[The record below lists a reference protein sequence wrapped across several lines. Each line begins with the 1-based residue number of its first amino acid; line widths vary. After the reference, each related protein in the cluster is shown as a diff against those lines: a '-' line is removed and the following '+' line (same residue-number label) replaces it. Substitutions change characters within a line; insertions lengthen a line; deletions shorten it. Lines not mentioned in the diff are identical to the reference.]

1 MRRGIRCHPTI
12 IFLCSLTFVLLSVAF
27 LAYDVAYLKAEL
39 ALAGSYNAFLTHLWP
54 VGLPNRTDVWENENS
69 KSMHALISCMSADDC
84 KENQDSIVL
93 LSSHHFAD
101 AIIGH
106 VSGEDIWYVH
116 TQALISLSR

>member
-1 MRRGIRCHPTI
+1 MRRVIRRHPTG
-12 IFLCSLTFVLLSVAF
+12 VLLSSLTLVLLAAAF
-27 LAYDVAYLKAEL
+27 LAYDVAYLKARL

-69 KSMHALISCMSADDC
+69 KVMHALMSCMSADDC

-93 LSSHHFAD
+93 LSSHHFAE

-106 VSGEDIWYVH
+106 VSGEDIWY
-116 TQALISLSR
+116 ALMFIAISPSC

>member
-1 MRRGIRCHPTI
+1 M
-12 IFLCSLTFVLLSVAF
+12 LLSVVF
-27 LAYDVAYLKAEL
+27 LAYDVAYVKAKL
-39 ALAGSYNAFLTHLWP
+39 TLAGSYGNESFTRLWP
-54 VGLPNRTDVWENENS
+54 VGLANRTDVWENENS
-69 KSMHALISCMSADDC
+69 NAMHALISCMSADDC

-116 TQALISLSR
+116 TQALISPSR